1 MAAAMADDTPPSQP
15 RTDRGGRSGGDRPAG
30 NREPGGFRIRL
41 SDNEMRA
48 AQAIQESFG
57 LRSTVAALGFAIR
70 TVAQL
75 LEEGKLEGLVAQQR
89 AEGDRPQGER
99 APGER
104 PQGERRSGAGDGRLN
119 RQERAPRIDPF
130 ARPSKPAPP
139 SPEPEAPSPEPEAPS
154 PEPEAPSPEQTDG
167 ALPAEEI
174 PGSPEPQE
182 PDSETSEG

>member
-1 MAAAMADDTPPSQP
+1 
-15 RTDRGGRSGGDRPAG
+15 
-30 NREPGGFRIRL
+30 
-41 SDNEMRA
+41 MRA

-89 AEGDRPQGER
+89 AQGDRPLR
-99 APGER
+99 DR
-104 PQGERRSGAGDGRLN
+104 TQGERRSGAGDGRLS
-119 RQERAPRIDPF
+119 RQERSPRIDPF
-130 ARPSKPAPP
+130 ARPSKPAP
-139 SPEPEAPSPEPEAPS
+139 PS

-182 PDSETSEG
+182 PSSETSEG

>member
-75 LEEGKLEGLVAQQR
+75 LEEGQLEGLVAQQR
-89 AEGDRPQGER
+89 AQGDR

-104 PQGERRSGAGDGRLN
+104 SQGERRSGAGDGRLN

-139 SPEPEAPSPEPEAPS
+139 SPE
-154 PEPEAPSPEQTDG
+154 QTDG

>member
-1 MAAAMADDTPPSQP
+1 MADDTPPSQP

-75 LEEGKLEGLVAQQR
+75 LEEGQLEGLVAQQR
-89 AEGDRPQGER
+89 A
-99 APGER
+99 
-104 PQGERRSGAGDGRLN
+104 QGERRSGAGDGRLS

-130 ARPSKPAPP
+130 ARPSKPAP
-139 SPEPEAPSPEPEAPS
+139 PSPEPEAPS

>member
-75 LEEGKLEGLVAQQR
+75 LEEGQLEGLVAQQR
-89 AEGDRPQGER
+89 AQGDR

-139 SPEPEAPSPEPEAPS
+139 SPEPEAPSPE
-154 PEPEAPSPEQTDG
+154 QTDG

>member
-75 LEEGKLEGLVAQQR
+75 LEEGQLEGLVAQQR
-89 AEGDRPQGER
+89 AQGDRTQ
-99 APGER
+99 GER
-104 PQGERRSGAGDGRLN
+104 PQGDRRSGAGDGRPS

-130 ARPSKPAPP
+130 ARPSKPAP
-139 SPEPEAPSPEPEAPS
+139 PSPEPEAPS

>member
-15 RTDRGGRSGGDRPAG
+15 RTDRGGRSGGNRPAG

-89 AEGDRPQGER
+89 AQGDRPLR
-99 APGER
+99 DR
-104 PQGERRSGAGDGRLN
+104 TQGERRSGAGDGRLS
-119 RQERAPRIDPF
+119 RQERSPHIDPF

-139 SPEPEAPSPEPEAPS
+139 SPEPEASS

-182 PDSETSEG
+182 PSSETSEG

>member
-1 MAAAMADDTPPSQP
+1 
-15 RTDRGGRSGGDRPAG
+15 
-30 NREPGGFRIRL
+30 
-41 SDNEMRA
+41 MRA

-75 LEEGKLEGLVAQQR
+75 LEEGQLEGLVAQQR
-89 AEGDRPQGER
+89 AQGGRPPGDRTQ
-99 APGER
+99 GER
-104 PQGERRSGAGDGRLN
+104 PQGERRSGAGDGRLS

-139 SPEPEAPSPEPEAPS
+139 IPEPEAPS

-167 ALPAEEI
+167 ALPAEDIQDI
-174 PGSPEPQE
+174 PGTPEPQE

>member
-89 AEGDRPQGER
+89 AQGDRP
-99 APGER
+99 PGER

-139 SPEPEAPSPEPEAPS
+139 SPEPEAPSPE
-154 PEPEAPSPEQTDG
+154 QTDG
-167 ALPAEEI
+167 GLPAEEI
-174 PGSPEPQE
+174 PGTPEPQE

>member
-75 LEEGKLEGLVAQQR
+75 LEEGQLEGLVAQQR
-89 AEGDRPQGER
+89 AQGDR

-139 SPEPEAPSPEPEAPS
+139 SPEPEAPSPE
-154 PEPEAPSPEQTDG
+154 QTDG
-167 ALPAEEI
+167 ALPAEDI
-174 PGSPEPQE
+174 PGTPEPQE

>member
-75 LEEGKLEGLVAQQR
+75 LEEGQLEGLVAQQR
-89 AEGDRPQGER
+89 AQGDR

-104 PQGERRSGAGDGRLN
+104 SQGERRSGAGDGRLN

-139 SPEPEAPSPEPEAPS
+139 SPEPET
-154 PEPEAPSPEQTDG
+154 PSPEQTDG

>member
-70 TVAQL
+70 TVAQR

-89 AEGDRPQGER
+89 AQGDRPPGDRPPGDR
-99 APGER
+99 AQGER
-104 PQGERRSGAGDGRLN
+104 PQGERRSGAGDGRLS

-154 PEPEAPSPEQTDG
+154 PEQTDG

-174 PGSPEPQE
+174 PGSPEPQQ
-182 PDSETSEG
+182 PSSETSEG

>member
-1 MAAAMADDTPPSQP
+1 MAAAMADDTPTSQP

-89 AEGDRPQGER
+89 AQGDRP
-99 APGER
+99 PGER
-104 PQGERRSGAGDGRLN
+104 PQGERRSGAGDGRLS

-139 SPEPEAPSPEPEAPS
+139 SPEPEAPI

-167 ALPAEEI
+167 GLPAEEI

-182 PDSETSEG
+182 PSSETSEG

>member
-75 LEEGKLEGLVAQQR
+75 LEEGQLEGLVAQQR
-89 AEGDRPQGER
+89 AQGDRPPGDR
-99 APGER
+99 TPGER
-104 PQGERRSGAGDGRLN
+104 PQGERRSGAGDGRLS

-154 PEPEAPSPEQTDG
+154 PEQTDG
-167 ALPAEEI
+167 ALLAEEI

>member
-70 TVAQL
+70 TVAKL

-89 AEGDRPQGER
+89 AQGDR

-139 SPEPEAPSPEPEAPS
+139 SPEPEAPSPE
-154 PEPEAPSPEQTDG
+154 QTDG

>member
-1 MAAAMADDTPPSQP
+1 MADDTPPSQP

-75 LEEGKLEGLVAQQR
+75 LEEGQLEGLVAQQR
-89 AEGDRPQGER
+89 AQGDR

-104 PQGERRSGAGDGRLN
+104 SQGERRSGAGDGRLN

-139 SPEPEAPSPEPEAPS
+139 SPEPET
-154 PEPEAPSPEQTDG
+154 PSPEQTDG

>member
-89 AEGDRPQGER
+89 AQGDR

-104 PQGERRSGAGDGRLN
+104 SQGERRSGAGDGRLN

-139 SPEPEAPSPEPEAPS
+139 SPEPEAPSPE
-154 PEPEAPSPEQTDG
+154 QTDG

>member
-75 LEEGKLEGLVAQQR
+75 LEEGQLEGLVAQQR
-89 AEGDRPQGER
+89 AQGDR

-104 PQGERRSGAGDGRLN
+104 PQGERRSGAGDGRLS

-130 ARPSKPAPP
+130 ARPSKPAP
-139 SPEPEAPSPEPEAPS
+139 
-154 PEPEAPSPEQTDG
+154 PSPEQTDG

>member
-75 LEEGKLEGLVAQQR
+75 LEEGQLEGLVAQQR
-89 AEGDRPQGER
+89 APGDRP
-99 APGER
+99 PGDR
-104 PQGERRSGAGDGRLN
+104 SQGERRSGAGDGRLN

-139 SPEPEAPSPEPEAPS
+139 SPE
-154 PEPEAPSPEQTDG
+154 QTDG

>member
-75 LEEGKLEGLVAQQR
+75 LEEGQLEGLVAQQR
-89 AEGDRPQGER
+89 AQGDRPPGDR

-104 PQGERRSGAGDGRLN
+104 SQGERRSGAGDGRLS
-119 RQERAPRIDPF
+119 RQEARSFPWLYRRFSEIDLNRDGAVSLQEVWESRKSLAPRP
-130 ARPSKPAPP
+130 
-139 SPEPEAPSPEPEAPS
+139 
-154 PEPEAPSPEQTDG
+154 
-167 ALPAEEI
+167 
-174 PGSPEPQE
+174 
-182 PDSETSEG
+182 

>member
-75 LEEGKLEGLVAQQR
+75 LEEGQLEGLVAQQR
-89 AEGDRPQGER
+89 AQGDRP
-99 APGER
+99 PGDR
-104 PQGERRSGAGDGRLN
+104 PQGERRSGAGDGRLS

-139 SPEPEAPSPEPEAPS
+139 TPEPEAPSPEPEAPS
-154 PEPEAPSPEQTDG
+154 PEPETPSPEQTDG

-182 PDSETSEG
+182 PSSETSEG

>member
-75 LEEGKLEGLVAQQR
+75 LDEGKLEGLVAQQR
-89 AEGDRPQGER
+89 AQGDR

-104 PQGERRSGAGDGRLN
+104 SQGERRSGAGDGRLS

-130 ARPSKPAPP
+130 ARPSKPAP
-139 SPEPEAPSPEPEAPS
+139 
-154 PEPEAPSPEQTDG
+154 PSPEQTDG

>member
-75 LEEGKLEGLVAQQR
+75 LEEGQLEGLVAQQR
-89 AEGDRPQGER
+89 AQGDR
-99 APGER
+99 AP
-104 PQGERRSGAGDGRLN
+104 GERRSGAGDGRLS

-139 SPEPEAPSPEPEAPS
+139 SPEPEAPSPEPEG
-154 PEPEAPSPEQTDG
+154 PSPEQTDG
-167 ALPAEEI
+167 GLPAEEI

>member
-1 MAAAMADDTPPSQP
+1 M
-15 RTDRGGRSGGDRPAG
+15 
-30 NREPGGFRIRL
+30 
-41 SDNEMRA
+41 
-48 AQAIQESFG
+48 
-57 LRSTVAALGFAIR
+57 AALGFAIR

-89 AEGDRPQGER
+89 AQGDRP
-99 APGER
+99 PGER

-154 PEPEAPSPEQTDG
+154 PEQTDG
-167 ALPAEEI
+167 GLPAEEI

>member
-89 AEGDRPQGER
+89 AQGDR

-104 PQGERRSGAGDGRLN
+104 SQGERRSGAGDGRLN

-139 SPEPEAPSPEPEAPS
+139 SPE
-154 PEPEAPSPEQTDG
+154 QTDG

>member
-75 LEEGKLEGLVAQQR
+75 LDEGKLEGLVAQQR
-89 AEGDRPQGER
+89 AQGDR

-104 PQGERRSGAGDGRLN
+104 SQGERRSGAGDGRLN

-139 SPEPEAPSPEPEAPS
+139 SPEPEAPSPE
-154 PEPEAPSPEQTDG
+154 QTDG